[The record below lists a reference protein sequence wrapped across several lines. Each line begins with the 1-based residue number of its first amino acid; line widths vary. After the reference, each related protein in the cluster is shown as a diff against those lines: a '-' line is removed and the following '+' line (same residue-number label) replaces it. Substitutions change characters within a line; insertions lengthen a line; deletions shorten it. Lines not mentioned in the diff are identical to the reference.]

1 MLVDERVM
9 QATQGNISAESM
21 LLGQQEVLEL
31 MAKGAPLSETLGAIA
46 RFAERHIPGMQASI
60 LYFDPNE
67 EKLRRGGYG
76 KLPDS
81 FADIVDGLVP
91 GPKAGSC
98 GTCAW
103 RRQRVISEDVFTD
116 PLWEGFH
123 ELCRTYD
130 IRSAWSSPLLSNADD
145 SLLGVF
151 GMYHPE
157 VRVPTVADLQIVD
170 RFTHLATI
178 ATQRH
183 RMDELQRHREQ
194 HDALTN
200 LFNRYGLMA
209 GADALIKEHL
219 LNDKPLS
226 LIFIDLDAFKAI
238 NDAFGHIEG
247 DRMLRN
253 VCELM
258 QTTLSDVRLLT
269 RFGGDEFLAFLPATT
284 EVAVQQL
291 NQLRSTLAKGVSIS
305 GQKLPVNFSAGVM
318 AITPANHGV
327 EALIF
332 EADEAVRESKSLGGG
347 HTLVVDADRAMRTAV
362 RRGLPKRIEV
372 ALAGGKLFPHAQPI
386 VRLIDQQVVGYELLF
401 RLNDPMLLGVP
412 VIECITEAERVG
424 LIHRIGK
431 MMFEAGVDFLK
442 QLSAHNSDAYV
453 SINVSVSQLLQS
465 DLPETFIGIVRQ
477 AGVDARR
484 ICLEVTESAK
494 IDTNSPARTSIK
506 QLKSAG
512 FKLAIDDFGTGYAS
526 LGHIQSLPFDVM
538 KIDRQ
543 FVTLLDQPTATY
555 SKRQSLLASLLP
567 DLKVETVA
575 KRDSICFALIAMAKS
590 CGMEVVAE
598 GIETSVQSQMLQ
610 QLGCQMGQGYLWSR
624 PVPLENFTKY
634 KLFKPTIPSQY

>member
-1 MLVDERVM
+1 MLVDAKEL
-9 QATQGNISAESM
+9 QTIDGNISAESM

-31 MAKGAPLSETLGAIA
+31 MAKGAPLHETLGAIA

-60 LYFDPNE
+60 LYFDPNDQ
-67 EKLRRGGYG
+67 KLRRGGYG
-76 KLPDS
+76 KLPSS
-81 FADIVDGLVP
+81 FADIVDGLAP

-116 PLWEGFH
+116 PLWDGFH

-183 RMDELQRHREQ
+183 RMDEMQRHRAQ

-200 LFNRYGLMA
+200 LLNRYGLMA
-209 GADALIKEHL
+209 GVDGLIKEHL
-219 LNDKPLS
+219 SSDKPLS
-226 LIFIDLDAFKAI
+226 LVFIDLDSFKTF

-247 DRMLRN
+247 DQMLRN
-253 VCELM
+253 VCGVM
-258 QTTLSDVRLLT
+258 QATLTDARLLT
-269 RFGGDEFLAFLPATT
+269 RFGGDEFLAFLPMTT
-284 EVAVQQL
+284 ELAVQQL
-291 NQLRSTLAKGVSIS
+291 NQLRTTLAKGVSVS

-318 AITPANHGV
+318 AVTSANTDI
-327 EALIF
+327 ETLIF

-347 HTLVVDADRAMRTAV
+347 HTLVVDADRAMRAAV
-362 RRGLPKRIEV
+362 RRGLSKRIEA
-372 ALAGGKLFPHAQPI
+372 ALDAGKLFPHAQPI
-386 VRLIDQQVVGYELLF
+386 VRLVDQQVVGYELLF

-412 VIECITEAERVG
+412 VIECIAEAERVG

-431 MMFEAGVDFLK
+431 MMFEAGIDFLK
-442 QLSAHNSDAYV
+442 QLSAHNSHAYV
-453 SINVSVSQLLQS
+453 SINVSVSQLLQP
-465 DLPETFIGIVRQ
+465 DLAETFIGIVRQ
-477 AGVDARR
+477 SGVDARR
-484 ICLEVTESAK
+484 VCLEVTESAK
-494 IDTNSPARTSIK
+494 IEPKSPARASIK

-526 LGHIQSLPFDVM
+526 LGHLQSLPFDVL

-543 FVTLLDQPTATY
+543 FVASLDQPAATY
-555 SKRQSLLASLLP
+555 SKRQSLLAALLP
-567 DLKVETVA
+567 DLKVEKVT
-575 KRDSICFALIAMAKS
+575 KTDSMCSALIAMAKA
-590 CGMEVVAE
+590 CDMLVVAE
-598 GIETSVQSQMLQ
+598 GIETNTQAEMLR

-624 PVPLENFTKY
+624 PVPLETFLK
-634 KLFKPTIPSQY
+634 